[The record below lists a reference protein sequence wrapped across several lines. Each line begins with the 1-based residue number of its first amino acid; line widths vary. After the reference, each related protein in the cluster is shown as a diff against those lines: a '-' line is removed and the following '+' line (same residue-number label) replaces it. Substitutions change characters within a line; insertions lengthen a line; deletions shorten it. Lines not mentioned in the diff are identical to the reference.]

1 MADIPSHHFIYGT
14 CTDFITGEPLV
25 DTDDERYRQKLAR
38 MLVEEKGYAKSDIEV
53 RLRIETLFAK
63 QFVVSTIDFA
73 VQMQGRRFMIIR
85 YGPGSLVTRERAA
98 VAAARVLD
106 PGYRIPL
113 AVVTNGEDA
122 ELLDTMTGKVLAE
135 GLVAIPDRQ
144 AASLLI
150 DTLQFIPFADSA
162 RRERELRILNAF
174 DVEVCCAGGPCALPG
189 APEG

>member
-1 MADIPSHHFIYGT
+1 MTDIPSHHFIYGT
-14 CTDFITGEPLV
+14 CSDFITGESLV

-53 RLRIETLFAK
+53 RLKIETLFAK

-73 VQMQGRRFMIIR
+73 VKMQGRRFMIIR

-98 VAAARVLD
+98 IAAARVLD
-106 PGYRIPL
+106 PAHRIPL
-113 AVVTNGEDA
+113 AAVTNGEDA
-122 ELLDTMTGKVLAE
+122 ELLDTMTGKVIGE
-135 GLVAIPDRQ
+135 GLAAIPDKE
-144 AASLLI
+144 AATLLI
-150 DTLQFIPFADSA
+150 ETLQFIPFTDSA

-174 DVEVCCAGGPCALPG
+174 DVEVCCVGGPCALPG